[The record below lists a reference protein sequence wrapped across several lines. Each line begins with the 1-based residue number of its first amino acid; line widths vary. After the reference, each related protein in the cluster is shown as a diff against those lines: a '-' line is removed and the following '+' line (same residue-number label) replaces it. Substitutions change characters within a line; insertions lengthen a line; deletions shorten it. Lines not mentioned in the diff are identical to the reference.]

1 MGDRPGA
8 GVSELNPLAEVRQA
22 RMAGIIWDEG
32 FARVTDLAG
41 RFGVS
46 AVTVRADLT
55 ALEARARVRRVRGG
69 AVPPSGLLGERPFE
83 SSQWEAPLQKSS
95 IGVHA
100 AGMIAA
106 GDTVILDVGTTTT
119 AIARALVLRTEL
131 HDVTVVT
138 NGLNIALE
146 LERATPRISVVVT
159 GGTLRPLQHSLVNPL
174 GTTLLERLHASVAFV
189 GCNGVDPEVGI
200 TNVNLPEAEV
210 KRAMLLA
217 ARRRV
222 IVADGSKIGEVELA
236 KVCDIEEV
244 SLLITDPTADP
255 EVVAEIAAAGCQ
267 VELRRL
273 GPNDRTTVRRSTTTA
288 PERHARRRHVPSPVG
303 VRVPG
308 QSDPAVGGGGRP
320 QPARLPQGHPGR
332 RGGPVALQPARRLRW
347 RRRRRWWRRQR
358 LPGGDL
364 RLQPVRRG
372 AQEGLRRHGGGL
384 GR

>member
-1 MGDRPGA
+1 MCAEADCAPGRAEMGARAGG
-8 GVSELNPLAEVRQA
+8 GVSELTPLAEVRQA
-22 RMAGIIWDEG
+22 RMAGIVWEEG
-32 FARVTDLAG
+32 FARVTDLAD

-46 AVTVRADLT
+46 AVRVRADLT

-138 NGLNIALE
+138 NGLNIPLE
-146 LERATPRISVVVT
+146 LERAPPPSVV
-159 GGTLRPLQHSLVNPL
+159 NPV

-217 ARRRV
+217 ARRRG
-222 IVADGSKIGEVELA
+222 IVADGSKVGQVELA
-236 KVCDIEEV
+236 KVCEIEEV
-244 SLLITDPTADP
+244 NLIVTDPSADP
-255 EVVAEIAAAGCQ
+255 EVLTEIAAAGCQ
-267 VELRRL
+267 VELA
-273 GPNDRTTVRRSTTTA
+273 G
-288 PERHARRRHVPSPVG
+288 
-303 VRVPG
+303 
-308 QSDPAVGGGGRP
+308 
-320 QPARLPQGHPGR
+320 
-332 RGGPVALQPARRLRW
+332 
-347 RRRRRWWRRQR
+347 
-358 LPGGDL
+358 
-364 RLQPVRRG
+364 
-372 AQEGLRRHGGGL
+372 
-384 GR
+384 

>member
-1 MGDRPGA
+1 VGDRPGG

-55 ALEARARVRRVRGG
+55 ALEARA
-69 AVPPSGLLGERPFE
+69 SGLLGERPFE

-95 IGVHA
+95 IGLHA

-174 GTTLLERLHASVAFV
+174 GTTLLERLHAAVAFV

-222 IVADGSKIGEVELA
+222 IVADGSKVGEVELA

-267 VELRRL
+267 VEYA
-273 GPNDRTTVRRSTTTA
+273 G
-288 PERHARRRHVPSPVG
+288 
-303 VRVPG
+303 
-308 QSDPAVGGGGRP
+308 
-320 QPARLPQGHPGR
+320 
-332 RGGPVALQPARRLRW
+332 
-347 RRRRRWWRRQR
+347 
-358 LPGGDL
+358 
-364 RLQPVRRG
+364 
-372 AQEGLRRHGGGL
+372 
-384 GR
+384 

>member
-1 MGDRPGA
+1 MGERRH
-8 GVSELNPLAEVRQA
+8 PLAEVRQD
-22 RMAGIIWDEG
+22 RMAGIVLDEG

-69 AVPPSGLLGERPFE
+69 AVPAGGLLGERTPELPLGERPFE
-83 SSQWEAPLQKSS
+83 SSQWEAPVQKSS

-100 AGMIAA
+100 AAMLAD

-119 AIARALVLRTEL
+119 AIARALVLRTDL
-131 HDVTVVT
+131 RDVTVVT

-146 LERATPRISVVVT
+146 LEPAAPRISVVVT

-174 GTTLLERLHASVAFV
+174 GTVLLERLRASVAFV

-200 TNVNLPEAEV
+200 TNVNLPETEV

-222 IVADGSKIGEVELA
+222 IVADGSKVGEVELA

-244 SLLITDPTADP
+244 NLLITDPSADP
-255 EVVAEIAAAGCQ
+255 EVLTEIAAAGCQ
-267 VELRRL
+267 VELA
-273 GPNDRTTVRRSTTTA
+273 G
-288 PERHARRRHVPSPVG
+288 
-303 VRVPG
+303 
-308 QSDPAVGGGGRP
+308 
-320 QPARLPQGHPGR
+320 
-332 RGGPVALQPARRLRW
+332 
-347 RRRRRWWRRQR
+347 
-358 LPGGDL
+358 
-364 RLQPVRRG
+364 
-372 AQEGLRRHGGGL
+372 
-384 GR
+384 